1 MKLPI
6 LTATVL
12 ALLPLRAIA
21 EEKPAVSEPAK
32 KPSDKPA
39 KQRIEVCFVLDTTG
53 SMGGLIA
60 GAKAKIWSMA
70 NDIISA
76 KPTPEVRFALIGYR
90 DRGDDYVTKITP
102 LTDDLDAVYAELNT
116 FKAAGG
122 GDGPESVGRALDESV
137 KKIEWTKDAG
147 VLKIVYLVGDAPP
160 HFYKDEPDWK
170 KVCTEAVKSDLIINT
185 VQCGGDAET
194 TRVWKEIADRAEGV
208 FAAIPQEGGVV
219 AIAAPQDKELDELNT
234 KVGRTIIGWGN
245 AALRKE
251 VLTKQGTSE
260 LAAPVAKAERL
271 SFNAKSG
278 KTVQGEGELL
288 DALAEKKVTLDKV
301 KKDELPEEL
310 RKLSADELKAHVEAK
325 QKERAELQKR
335 ITELSKERDAYI
347 TAERKKLAKAGKGDG
362 FDEKVSQSLRAQ
374 AKKKGIRYE

>member
-1 MKLPI
+1 MKLHI
-6 LTATVL
+6 LTATIL
-12 ALLPLRAIA
+12 ALLPLCAVA
-21 EEKPAVSEPAK
+21 EEKSPVAETVK
-32 KPSDKPA
+32 KPA

-60 GAKAKIWSMA
+60 GAKQKIWSMA

-76 KPTPEVRFALIGYR
+76 KPTPEVRFALIAYR

-137 KKIEWTKDAG
+137 RKIEWTKDAG
-147 VLKIVYLVGDAPP
+147 VLKIIYLVGDAPP

-170 KVCTEAVKSDLIINT
+170 KVCTEAVKRDLIINT
-185 VQCGGDAET
+185 VQCGADAET
-194 TRVWKEIADRAEGV
+194 TRVWKEIADRSEGA
-208 FAAIPQEGGVV
+208 FAAIPQDGGVV
-219 AIAAPQDKELDELNT
+219 AIVAPQDKELGALNT
-234 KVGRTIIGWGN
+234 KVGRTMIGWGD
-245 AALRKE
+245 ARTRSFVAG
-251 VLTKQGTSE
+251 KQATAE
-260 LAAPVAKAERL
+260 AAAPAAAAARL
-271 SFNAKSG
+271 SYNAKSG

-310 RKLSADELKAHVEAK
+310 RKLSPEELKEHVAK
-325 QKERAELQKR
+325 MQTERAELQKR
-335 ITELSKERDAYI
+335 IAELSKERDAYMD
-347 TAERKKLAKAGKGDG
+347 AERKKLAKAGKGDG
-362 FDEKVSQSLRAQ
+362 FDEQVSRSLRGQ

>member
-1 MKLPI
+1 MKRI
-6 LTATVL
+6 LTATIL
-12 ALLPLRAIA
+12 ALLPLCALA
-21 EEKPAVSEPAK
+21 EEKSPAAETAK
-32 KPSDKPA
+32 KPA

-102 LTDDLDAVYAELNT
+102 LTDDLDAVYAELNK
-116 FKAAGG
+116 FQAAGG

-137 KKIEWTKDAG
+137 QKIEWTKDAS
-147 VLKIVYLVGDAPP
+147 VLKIIYLVGDAPP

-170 KVCTEAVKSDLIINT
+170 KVCTEAVKRDLVINT

-219 AIAAPQDKELDELNT
+219 AIAAPQDKELSELNT
-234 KVGRTIIGWGN
+234 KVGRTMIGWGS
-245 AALRKE
+245 ATLRKE
-251 VLTKQGTSE
+251 VLAKQGVAE
-260 LAAPVAKAERL
+260 LAAPAAAAARL
-271 SFNAKSG
+271 SYNAKSG

-335 ITELSKERDAYI
+335 ITELSKERDAYVE
-347 TAERKKLAKAGKGDG
+347 AERKKLSKAGKGDG
-362 FDEKVSQSLRAQ
+362 FDEQVSKSLRAQ

>member
-1 MKLPI
+1 MKHI
-6 LTATVL
+6 LTATIL
-12 ALLPLRAIA
+12 ALLPLCAIA
-21 EEKPAVSEPAK
+21 EEKSPAAETAK
-32 KPSDKPA
+32 KPA

-60 GAKAKIWSMA
+60 GAKSKIWSMA

-76 KPTPEVRFALIGYR
+76 KPTPEVRFAPIAYR

-102 LTDDLDAVYAELNT
+102 LTDDLDAVYAQLNT
-116 FKAAGG
+116 FQAAGG
-122 GDGPESVGRALDESV
+122 GDAPESVGRALDESV
-137 KKIEWTKDAG
+137 KKIEWTKDKG
-147 VLKIVYLVGDAPP
+147 VLKIIYLVGDAPP

-170 KVCTEAVKSDLIINT
+170 KVCAEAVKSDLIINT

-219 AIAAPQDKELDELNT
+219 AIAAPQDKELSALNT
-234 KVGRTIIGWGN
+234 KVGRTMIGWGDSSTRRIVAGKQ
-245 AALRKE
+245 AAAE
-251 VLTKQGTSE
+251 A
-260 LAAPVAKAERL
+260 AAPAATAARL

-288 DALAEKKVTLDKV
+288 DAIAEKKVTLDKV
-301 KKDELPEEL
+301 KKDELPAEL
-310 RKLSADELKAHVEAK
+310 RKLSPDELKAHVETM

-335 ITELSKERDAYI
+335 INELSKERDGYVA
-347 TAERKKLAKAGKGDG
+347 AERKKLAKTGKGDG
-362 FDEKVSQSLRAQ
+362 FDEQVSKSLRAQ
-374 AKKKGIRYE
+374 AKKKGISYE

>member
-1 MKLPI
+1 MKYI
-6 LTATVL
+6 LTATIL
-12 ALLPLRAIA
+12 ALLPLCAVA
-21 EEKPAVSEPAK
+21 EEKSPAAETAK
-32 KPSDKPA
+32 KPA

-102 LTDDLDAVYAELNT
+102 LTDDLDAVYAELNN
-116 FKAAGG
+116 FQAGGG

-137 KKIEWTKDAG
+137 RKIEWTKDAS
-147 VLKIVYLVGDAPP
+147 VLKIIYLVGDAPP
-160 HFYKDEPDWK
+160 HFYDDEPDWK
-170 KVCTEAVKSDLIINT
+170 KVCVDAVKRDLIINS
-185 VQCGGDAET
+185 VQCGAEAET
-194 TRVWKEIADRAEGV
+194 TRVWKEIADRAEGS
-208 FAAIPQEGGVV
+208 FFAIPQDGGVV
-219 AIAAPQDKELDELNT
+219 AIAAPQDKELGELNT
-234 KVGRTIIGWGN
+234 KVGKTLIGWGD

-251 VLTKQGTSE
+251 VLTKQGAGE
-260 LAAPVAKAERL
+260 LAAPSAAAARL
-271 SFNAKSG
+271 SFNVKSG
-278 KTVQGEGELL
+278 KTVQGTGELL
-288 DALAEKKVTLDKV
+288 DAIAEKKVTLDKV

-310 RKLSADELKAHVEAK
+310 RKLSPDELKAHVERL

-335 ITELSKERDAYI
+335 ITELSKDRDAYI
-347 TAERKKLAKAGKGDG
+347 DAERKKLAKAGKSDG
-362 FDEKVSQSLRAQ
+362 FDEKVSESLRAQ

>member
-1 MKLPI
+1 MKHI
-6 LTATVL
+6 LTATIL
-12 ALLPLRAIA
+12 ALLPLCAIA
-21 EEKPAVSEPAK
+21 EEKSPAAETAK
-32 KPSDKPA
+32 KPA

-60 GAKAKIWSMA
+60 GAKSKIWSMA

-76 KPTPEVRFALIGYR
+76 KPTPEVRFALIAYR

-102 LTDDLDAVYAELNT
+102 LTDDLDAVYAQLNT
-116 FKAAGG
+116 FQAAGG
-122 GDGPESVGRALDESV
+122 GDAPESVGRALDESV
-137 KKIEWTKDAG
+137 KKIEWTKDKG
-147 VLKIVYLVGDAPP
+147 VLKIIYLVGDAPP

-170 KVCTEAVKSDLIINT
+170 KVCAEAVKSDLIINT

-219 AIAAPQDKELDELNT
+219 AIAAPQDKELSALNA
-234 KVGRTIIGWGN
+234 KVGRTMIGWGDSSTRRIVAGKQ
-245 AALRKE
+245 AAAE
-251 VLTKQGTSE
+251 A
-260 LAAPVAKAERL
+260 AAPAATAARL

-288 DALAEKKVTLDKV
+288 DAIAEKKVTLDKV
-301 KKDELPEEL
+301 KKDELPAEL
-310 RKLSADELKAHVEAK
+310 RKLSPDELRAHVETM

-335 ITELSKERDAYI
+335 INELSKERDGYVA
-347 TAERKKLAKAGKGDG
+347 AERKKLAKTGKGDG
-362 FDEKVSQSLRAQ
+362 FDEQVSKSLRAQ
-374 AKKKGIRYE
+374 AKKKGISYE